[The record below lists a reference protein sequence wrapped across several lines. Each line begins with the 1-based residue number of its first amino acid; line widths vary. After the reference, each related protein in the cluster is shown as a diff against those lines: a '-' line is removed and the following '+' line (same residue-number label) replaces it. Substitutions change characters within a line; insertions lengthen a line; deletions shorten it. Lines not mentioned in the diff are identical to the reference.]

1 MNVSRARAIS
11 GVAGFTVSSSLLA
24 FLALF
29 AGAVPALAQTQFDD
43 FPTGFLKPGTGGM
56 PPDAWTGTTLGTA
69 KRLVSALSPAPRSRA
84 LRDLQFKVLVSELV
98 TPTPDNSP
106 PPPLFVR
113 KVDKLAAMGEG
124 ESLNEMVRNAGGYE
138 DPGIAATTANALM
151 MAGERGGACA
161 IVRDHKLAEPFGRR
175 AAVACEGGSDATL
188 STGVLDGPAMM
199 VLAASGA
206 RPPAAALQ
214 SSQPP
219 MLRALV
225 ANKSLPLVTR
235 IEVAE
240 RGEAGAIIEATRLSD
255 LYAQA
260 VREGAALPSAMARR
274 AHLVAAVGTATTGPE
289 IVQSLAAVYTELR
302 GSPLFPT
309 MARATAAGLLRLSPQ
324 PQFANVAQ
332 EAIRGFL
339 LLGDKKLT
347 EAWVKLAVDSALNHS
362 NANTIDALDHL
373 MPLVAIAGVDNPR
386 SLPVETVNRWYGVIR
401 REDGPRAAWKGNL
414 LLELF
419 RATGID
425 VPPGTT
431 ELPEQPAGA
440 RLVSPSAATLQAL
453 QAAASMRRRAE
464 TALLASVAL
473 GELPLEGLHPA
484 AVGTIVRGLRA
495 IGEDETARQ
504 FAIEV
509 AIAAGL

>member
-1 MNVSRARAIS
+1 
-11 GVAGFTVSSSLLA
+11 LLA
-24 FLALF
+24 LLALF
-29 AGAVPALAQTQFDD
+29 AGAVPAAAQTQFDD
-43 FPTGFLKPGTGGM
+43 YPTGFLKPGAGGM
-56 PPDAWTGTTLGTA
+56 PPEAWTGTTLATA

-106 PPPLFVR
+106 PPTLFAR

-124 ESLNEMVRNAGGYE
+124 ESLNEMVRTAGGYE
-138 DPGIAATTANALM
+138 DPAIAATTVNALM

-161 IVRDHKLAEPFGRR
+161 IATSHPMTEPFGRR
-175 AAVACEGGSDATL
+175 ALAACQGGSEV
-188 STGVLDGPAMM
+188 STGALDGPAM
-199 VLAASGA
+199 VTLAASGA
-206 RPPAAALQ
+206 RLPAAALQ

-225 ANKSLPLVTR
+225 ANKSLPVVTR

-260 VREGAALPSAMARR
+260 VRERAAMPPAMARR
-274 AHLVAAVGTATTGPE
+274 AQLVAAVSSATTGPE

-347 EAWVKLAVDSALNHS
+347 EAWVKLAVDSALNNS
-362 NANTIDALDHL
+362 SANTIAALDHL
-373 MPLVAIAGVDNPR
+373 MPLVAIAGIDNPR
-386 SLPVETVNRWYGVIR
+386 TLPVETVNRWYGVIR
-401 REDGPRAAWKGNL
+401 REDAPHAAWKGNL

-425 VPPGTT
+425 VPQGTT

-440 RLVSPSAATLQAL
+440 RLVAPPAATLQAL
-453 QAAASMRRRAE
+453 YAAANMRRRAE

-473 GELPLEGLHPA
+473 GELPLESLHPSA
-484 AVGTIVRGLRA
+484 AGYIVRSLRA
-495 IGEDETARQ
+495 VGEDETARQ